1 MKTKNHGR
9 GTLPHHLPYDKL
21 PIIAWS
27 QANVR
32 SVADYYAGR
41 FSTLH
46 QYSKGSCP
54 LFNEKRDFVWTK
66 GELRSDGYV
75 YGVKE
80 ADGKY
85 HYELR
90 YNPAP
95 DVIRWVEEMDR
106 NYILQLKREGKLLE
120 KEPIGDQEIKA
131 AEDTPAEKDGWGRR
145 HQFHDEI
152 FATFAAAREEVKQFG
167 KELSEKERQEKLE
180 KERLES
186 ERQERER
193 QAREA
198 HEKKLKGFREKGLLQ
213 LAKDK
218 NIDGIRYLLSLSDY
232 DLRVNAVDDGD
243 RTALHHLAML
253 GNLDLVK
260 ILLTKN
266 PDVLL
271 IDACDKTPLDYA
283 KEGNHAE
290 IAGCLKRAET
300 AAREKQISPAAPLR
314 EPDPK
319 PSAGG
324 SQRPVLDSAGVA
336 RISLKISWAELQVE
350 EELGR
355 GGFGVVYKGQWQFQH
370 VAIKQLHLTQMTG
383 NGQTEFMREAAVMVQ
398 LRHDNIIG
406 LKGIVLE
413 PTHYS
418 LVMELMPNLSLY
430 NVLQSTK
437 LPWHVKYNIALDVG
451 AGLSYLHAQAIL
463 HRDLKSMNVL
473 LDGNFR
479 AKLTDFGLAKLR
491 IETSATTKAEQT
503 VGTLRWMAP
512 ELLKRKPEYS
522 EASDVYSYGLIL
534 WELAAEKIPYEE
546 TAVDLI
552 KDCIKDGDV
561 EELPADSPPPYGEIV
576 KRCWQAKD
584 DRPKAADVLRS
595 LQGLRHLGIFAK
607 PGAGA
612 GEAPAWVEEL
622 LDAVRAGPIHS
633 AECS

>member
-1 MKTKNHGR
+1 MKTQNIGLNQYTATC
-9 GTLPHHLPYDKL
+9 GYYDKL
-21 PIIAWS
+21 PLVYELHGGAHMLLR
-27 QANVR
+27 AVD
-32 SVADYYAGR
+32 DYYAGR

-46 QYSKGSCP
+46 HSSKDSCP
-54 LFNEKRDFVWTK
+54 RFNDTRDFVWTK

-75 YGVKE
+75 YGVTE
-80 ADGKY
+80 ADGMY

-106 NYILQLKREGKLLE
+106 NYILQLKREGKLRE
-120 KEPIGDQEIKA
+120 KEPIGDQEIKT
-131 AEDTPAEKDGWGRR
+131 AEETPVERNGWG
-145 HQFHDEI
+145 HLHLFHGEI
-152 FATFAAAREEVKQFG
+152 FAAFADAREEVKQFG
-167 KELSEKERQEKLE
+167 KELSEQEK
-180 KERLES
+180 
-186 ERQERER
+186 
-193 QAREA
+193 QARQA

-218 NIDGIRYLLSLSDY
+218 NIDGIPYLLSLSDY

-283 KEGNHAE
+283 KEGKHAE

-383 NGQTEFMREAAVMVQ
+383 NGQT
-398 LRHDNIIG
+398 
-406 LKGIVLE
+406 
-413 PTHYS
+413 
-418 LVMELMPNLSLY
+418 
-430 NVLQSTK
+430 
-437 LPWHVKYNIALDVG
+437 
-451 AGLSYLHAQAIL
+451 
-463 HRDLKSMNVL
+463 
-473 LDGNFR
+473 
-479 AKLTDFGLAKLR
+479 
-491 IETSATTKAEQT
+491 
-503 VGTLRWMAP
+503 
-512 ELLKRKPEYS
+512 
-522 EASDVYSYGLIL
+522 
-534 WELAAEKIPYEE
+534 
-546 TAVDLI
+546 
-552 KDCIKDGDV
+552 
-561 EELPADSPPPYGEIV
+561 
-576 KRCWQAKD
+576 
-584 DRPKAADVLRS
+584 
-595 LQGLRHLGIFAK
+595 
-607 PGAGA
+607 
-612 GEAPAWVEEL
+612 
-622 LDAVRAGPIHS
+622 
-633 AECS
+633 